1 MTQLINANTSS
12 AQIQQEQQ
20 QGARLLSFLLS
31 CSKFWI
37 YFDNSHIFR
46 VFIFVPVS
54 YEEDVV
60 TQKIHLTRC

>member
-1 MTQLINANTSS
+1 MTQLRNAN
-12 AQIQQEQQ
+12 AQIQQKQQ
-20 QGARLLSFLLS
+20 QGARLLSFLSS
-31 CSKFWI
+31 CSKVSI